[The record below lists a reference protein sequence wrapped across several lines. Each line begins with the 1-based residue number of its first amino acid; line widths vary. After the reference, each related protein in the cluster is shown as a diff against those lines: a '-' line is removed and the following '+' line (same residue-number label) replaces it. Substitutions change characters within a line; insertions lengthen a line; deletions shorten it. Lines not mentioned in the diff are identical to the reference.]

1 MPVESFA
8 QPAPSTV
15 PRRRPF
21 GPVHRC
27 GGTETVLIILRD
39 TPLNPCERP
48 VKHHYHSRYT
58 TSLTSNPNQARDIHL
73 TSPHHIPPS
82 LLSDGPLSIPLSAPS
97 QPSIQC
103 VRIHT
108 HNLPDPTLWNALFQL
123 SAGHDPRP
131 ITSPRRTTNHHTPPS
146 RHRCW
151 QQTPTLYHLTRK
163 PPIGHAS
170 VPGKSRSTGAAICR
184 AITARPGEGNV
195 LVKTLIPTS
204 RAVVVVVR
212 GEVVCWCPRNRYVGR
227 WAID

>member
-1 MPVESFA
+1 VCQVGLPPGEDIPSAPALQFSSDDPAKPERILTALRGRGRGRSCTTNTQHAHAVMPVESFA

-97 QPSIQC
+97 QPPIQC

-108 HNLPDPTLWNALFQL
+108 HNLPDPTLWNALF
-123 SAGHDPRP
+123 
-131 ITSPRRTTNHHTPPS
+131 
-146 RHRCW
+146 
-151 QQTPTLYHLTRK
+151 
-163 PPIGHAS
+163 
-170 VPGKSRSTGAAICR
+170 
-184 AITARPGEGNV
+184 
-195 LVKTLIPTS
+195 
-204 RAVVVVVR
+204 
-212 GEVVCWCPRNRYVGR
+212 
-227 WAID
+227 

>member
-1 MPVESFA
+1 M
-8 QPAPSTV
+8 
-15 PRRRPF
+15 
-21 GPVHRC
+21 
-27 GGTETVLIILRD
+27 LIILRD

-131 ITSPRRTTNHHTPPS
+131 I
-146 RHRCW
+146 

-184 AITARPGEGNV
+184 AITARPGEGNA

-204 RAVVVVVR
+204 RAVVVVVVR
-212 GEVVCWCPRNRYVGR
+212 GEVVCWLLVLSSK
-227 WAID
+227 